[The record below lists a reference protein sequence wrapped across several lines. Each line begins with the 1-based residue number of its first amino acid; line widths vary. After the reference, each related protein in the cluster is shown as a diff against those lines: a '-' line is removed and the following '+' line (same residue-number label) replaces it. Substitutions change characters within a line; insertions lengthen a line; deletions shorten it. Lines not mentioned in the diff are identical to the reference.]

1 MSENPEELERSGEDQ
16 TPVADP
22 RPLPEAAVMADLIE
36 PFADA
41 AWELSSGQDVVLLPR
56 AQLLDFAG
64 AAKAAGFEMCVD
76 VTAVDHHRARRD
88 RFELVVNLVSLRHG
102 KRLRL
107 RLALPA
113 EDPRVPSLVSVYPG
127 ANFFEREV
135 FDMFGISFDDH
146 PDMTRILMPDDW
158 QGHPLRKDFG
168 VGSVP
173 VQFKESHQIGRAH
186 V

>member
-1 MSENPEELERSGEDQ
+1 MSDNAEDRERSGVDHA
-16 TPVADP
+16 PVAIP
-22 RPLPEAAVMADLIE
+22 RPLPEAGVLANLIE

-56 AQLLDFAG
+56 AQLLDFAA

-76 VTAVDHHRARRD
+76 VTAVDYQRARSD
-88 RFELVVNLVSLRHG
+88 RFELVVNLVSMRHG
-102 KRLRL
+102 ERLRL
-107 RLALPA
+107 RLAVPA
-113 EDPRVPSLVSVYPG
+113 EDPTVPSLVSVYPG

-173 VQFKESHQIGRAH
+173 VQFKESHR
-186 V
+186 VT